1 MEIILARAIPTVYR
15 AGGTTTNH
23 QPPTTNHG
31 ARSAPQYT
39 EGFMD
44 SSEPLLFRI
53 ARWLT
58 FGSAVAIIFS
68 IAASQILLAL
78 ALAAL
83 LLSGGRMRLPRIW
96 LPLGLFLLGTLI
108 SLALSPSPAAGLP
121 QVRKIFVFTTLLVV
135 FSTLRD
141 IVVIRRLFLCWAG
154 AGTLTALRGLV
165 QFGRKVQEAHAQGRG
180 FYDFYIAERI
190 TGFTSHWMTF
200 GGEEMFALLMITAF
214 LFFACIARK
223 RAGLWLLCALLMAL
237 ALLLGFTRSIWA
249 ASAGAG
255 IYLLWFRKRVLVPVV
270 PVILLL
276 IAFLA
281 PASIRERFS
290 SMLKPGK
297 LDSNQHR
304 IVTLR
309 TGLQMVRAH
318 PWFGLGL
325 EEVGLQFN
333 RYVPP
338 DIPRPLPDG
347 YYGHLHSIYLQY
359 AAERGIPTMLL
370 MLWMLGQILWDCLR
384 RIRRLPP
391 GRSDLKFVLHGAV
404 AVVIATLIAG
414 CFEYNLGDSEV
425 LTMFLVVVGCAY
437 AAMATAVE
445 TGTDT
450 AVA

>member
-1 MEIILARAIPTVYR
+1 
-15 AGGTTTNH
+15 
-23 QPPTTNHG
+23 
-31 ARSAPQYT
+31 
-39 EGFMD
+39 MD
-44 SSEPLLFRI
+44 SSEPLLFRV

-108 SLALSPSPAAGLP
+108 SLAFSPDPAAGLP

-141 IVVIRRLFLCWAG
+141 MRTIRWLFLCWAG

-165 QFGRKVQEAHAQGRG
+165 QFGHKVQEAHAQGRS
-180 FYDFYIAERI
+180 FYEYYIAERI

-200 GGEEMFALLMITAF
+200 GGQEMFALLMTTAF
-214 LFFACIARK
+214 LFFACIVRK
-223 RAGLWLLCALLMAL
+223 RAWLWLLCAFLMAT
-237 ALLLGFTRSIWA
+237 ALLLGFTRGIWL

-255 IYLLWFRKRVLVPVV
+255 IYLLWFWKRALVVALPVA
-270 PVILLL
+270 LLL

-297 LDSNQHR
+297 VDSNQHR
-304 IVTLR
+304 IVTWR
-309 TGLQMVRAH
+309 TGLEMIRAH
-318 PWFGLGL
+318 PWFGLGP
-325 EEVGLQFN
+325 EEIKLQFD
-333 RYVPP
+333 RYVPT
-338 DIPRPLPDG
+338 DIPRPLPEG
-347 YYGHLHSIYLQY
+347 WYGHLHNIYLQY

-384 RIRRLPP
+384 RVWCLPP

-404 AVVIATLIAG
+404 AVVVATMIAG

-437 AAMATAVE
+437 AAMDV
-445 TGTDT
+445 

>member
-1 MEIILARAIPTVYR
+1 ME
-15 AGGTTTNH
+15 
-23 QPPTTNHG
+23 
-31 ARSAPQYT
+31 
-39 EGFMD
+39 
-44 SSEPLLFRI
+44 SSETLLFRA

-58 FGSAVAIIFS
+58 FGSAVAILFS

-108 SLALSPSPAAGLP
+108 SLALSPDPAAGLP

-141 IVVIRRLFLCWAG
+141 MRTIRWLFLCWAG

-165 QFGRKVQEAHAQGRG
+165 QFGHKVQEAHAQGRG
-180 FYDFYIAERI
+180 FYEYYIAERI

-200 GGEEMFALLMITAF
+200 GGQEMFALLMTTAF

-223 RAGLWLLCALLMAL
+223 RVWLWLLCALLMAT
-237 ALLLGFTRSIWA
+237 ALLLGFTRGIWL

-255 IYLLWFRKRVLVPVV
+255 LYLLWFWKRALAAALPVA
-270 PVILLL
+270 LLL

-290 SMLKPGK
+290 SLRNPGK

-304 IVTLR
+304 IVTWR
-309 TGLQMVRAH
+309 TGLEMIRAH
-318 PWFGLGL
+318 PWFGLGP
-325 EEVGLQFN
+325 EEVKLQFN
-333 RYVPP
+333 SYVPA
-338 DIPRPLPDG
+338 DIPRPLPEG
-347 YYGHLHSIYLQY
+347 WYGHLHNIYLQY

-384 RIRRLPP
+384 GVWRLPP
-391 GRSDLKFVLHGAV
+391 GRSDLRFVLHGAI
-404 AVVIATLIAG
+404 AVVIATMISG
-414 CFEYNLGDSEV
+414 IFEYNLGDSEV
-425 LTMFLVVVGCAY
+425 LTMFLVVTGCAY
-437 AAMATAVE
+437 AALDGEAGEAKK
-445 TGTDT
+445 DT

>member
-1 MEIILARAIPTVYR
+1 
-15 AGGTTTNH
+15 
-23 QPPTTNHG
+23 
-31 ARSAPQYT
+31 
-39 EGFMD
+39 MD
-44 SSEPLLFRI
+44 SPEPLLFRI

-68 IAASQILLAL
+68 IAVSQILLAL

-108 SLALSPSPAAGLP
+108 SLALSPNPAAGLP
-121 QVRKIFVFTTLLVV
+121 QVRKIFVFTMLLVV
-135 FSTLRD
+135 FSTMRD
-141 IVVIRRLFLCWAG
+141 AVIIRRLFLCWAG

-165 QFGRKVQEAHAQGRG
+165 QFGQKVQEAHVQGRS
-180 FYDFYIAERI
+180 FYEYYIAERI

-200 GGEEMFALLMITAF
+200 GGQEMFALLMTTAF

-223 RAGLWLLCALLMAL
+223 RAWLWLLCAFLMAL
-237 ALLLGFTRSIWA
+237 ALLLGFTRSIWL

-255 IYLLWFRKRVLVPVV
+255 IYLLWFWKRMLALALPAA
-270 PVILLL
+270 LLL
-276 IAFLA
+276 IALLA
-281 PASIRERFS
+281 PGSIRERFS

-297 LDSNQHR
+297 LDSNQFR
-304 IVTLR
+304 IVTSR
-309 TGLQMVRAH
+309 TGLEMIRAH
-318 PWFGLGL
+318 PWFGLGP
-325 EEVGLQFN
+325 EEVKLQFN
-333 RYVPP
+333 SYIPP
-338 DIPRPLPDG
+338 DIPRPLPEG
-347 YYGHLHSIYLQY
+347 WYGHLHNIYLQY

-370 MLWMLGQILWDCLR
+370 MLWLLGTILWDCLR
-384 RIRRLPP
+384 AVRRLPP

-404 AVVIATLIAG
+404 AVVIATMIGG

-437 AAMATAVE
+437 AAIESEAREAKE
-445 TGTDT
+445 GA

>member
-1 MEIILARAIPTVYR
+1 
-15 AGGTTTNH
+15 
-23 QPPTTNHG
+23 
-31 ARSAPQYT
+31 
-39 EGFMD
+39 MD

-58 FGSAVAIIFS
+58 FGSAVALLFS
-68 IAASQILLAL
+68 IAASETLLGL

-165 QFGRKVQEAHAQGRG
+165 QFGHKVQEAHAQGRS
-180 FYDFYIAERI
+180 FYEYYVAERI

-200 GGEEMFALLMITAF
+200 GGEEMFALLMTTAF

-223 RAGLWLLCALLMAL
+223 RAWLWLLCGFLMAL
-237 ALLLGFTRSIWA
+237 ALLLGFTRGIWL

-255 IYLLWFRKRVLVPVV
+255 IYLLWFWKRMLVLALPVA
-270 PVILLL
+270 LLL
-276 IAFLA
+276 IALLA

-297 LDSNQHR
+297 VDSNQFR

-309 TGLQMVRAH
+309 TGLEMIRAH
-318 PWFGLGL
+318 PWFGLGP
-325 EEVGLQFN
+325 EEVKLQFD

-338 DIPRPLPDG
+338 DIPRPLPEG
-347 YYGHLHSIYLQY
+347 WYGHLHNIYLQY

-370 MLWMLGQILWDCLR
+370 MLWMLAQILWDCLR
-384 RIRRLPP
+384 RVWRLPP

-404 AVVIATLIAG
+404 AVAIATMIAG

-425 LTMFLVVVGCAY
+425 LIMFLVVVGCAY
-437 AAMATAVE
+437 AAMDCEAKDATAV
-445 TGTDT
+445 
-450 AVA
+450 A